1 MATIYDFQ
9 ETEMSGQPI
18 NFADY
23 KGKVLLIVN
32 TASKC
37 GLAPQ
42 LTGIEDLYKRYHDQG
57 LEVLGLPSNQFH
69 QELDSDAATNDFC
82 QMHYGVTFPMTRK
95 VRVNGNDED
104 PLFTY
109 LKATA
114 GHGRIKWNF
123 TKFLI
128 GRDGQLISR
137 YAPTTTPEK
146 FEAAIVAALRAEPS
160 TAKSAQ

>member
-1 MATIYDFQ
+1 MTTIYDFE
-9 ETEMSGQPI
+9 ETEMNGSKI
-18 NFADY
+18 NFEDY

-42 LTGIEDLYKRYHDQG
+42 LEGIEALYRQYHDQG
-57 LEVLGLPSNQFH
+57 FEVLGLPSNQFK
-69 QELDSDAATNDFC
+69 QELADDDATNDFC
-82 QMHYGVTFPMTRK
+82 QLHYGVTFPMTKR
-95 VRVNGNDED
+95 VWVNGDDED

-109 LKATA
+109 LKDTA

-128 GRDGQLISR
+128 GRDGQLIDR
-137 YAPTTTPEK
+137 YAPIFKPEK
-146 FEAAIVAALRAEPS
+146 IEPAIQKALAES
-160 TAKSAQ
+160 

>member
-1 MATIYDFQ
+1 MSNIYDFQ
-9 ETEMSGQPI
+9 ETEMSGQQI

-23 KGKVLLIVN
+23 RGKVVMIVN

-42 LTGIEDLYKRYHDQG
+42 LEGIEKLYQKYHDQG
-57 LEVLGLPSNQFH
+57 FEVLGLPSNQFH
-69 QELDSDAATNDFC
+69 QELASDEATEAYC
-82 QMHYGVTFPMTRK
+82 QLHYGVTFPMTK
-95 VRVNGNDED
+95 QVQVNGDGED

-109 LKATA
+109 LKDKA

-137 YAPTTTPEK
+137 YAPVVKPAKIEP
-146 FEAAIVAALRAEPS
+146 AIVEALG
-160 TAKSAQ
+160 

>member
-1 MATIYDFQ
+1 MTMIYDFQ
-9 ETEMSGQPI
+9 ETEMSGQPL
-18 NFADY
+18 NLADY
-23 KGKVLLIVN
+23 RGKVVLIVN

-42 LTGIEDLYKRYHDQG
+42 LVGLEDLYQRYHSQG

-69 QELDSDAATNDFC
+69 QELESDEATSDFC
-82 QMHYGVTFPMTRK
+82 QVHYGVTFPMTK
-95 VRVNGNDED
+95 KIQVNGADED

-109 LKATA
+109 LKKTA

-128 GRDGQLISR
+128 
-137 YAPTTTPEK
+137 
-146 FEAAIVAALRAEPS
+146 
-160 TAKSAQ
+160 

>member
-1 MATIYDFQ
+1 MTTIYDFS
-9 ETEMSGQPI
+9 ETEMSGKKI
-18 NFADY
+18 DFNDY

-42 LTGIEDLYKRYHDQG
+42 LEGIEELYKKYHDQG
-57 LEVLGLPSNQFH
+57 FEVLGLPSNQFH
-69 QELDSDAATNDFC
+69 QELDSDEATSDYC
-82 QMHYGVTFPMTRK
+82 QMHYGVTFPMTQK
-95 VRVNGNDED
+95 IAVNGDDED

-109 LKATA
+109 LKETA

-128 GRDGQLISR
+128 GRDGKPLKR
-137 YAPTTTPEK
+137 FAPMTTPEK
-146 FEAAIVAALRAEPS
+146 MERAIVEALGR
-160 TAKSAQ
+160 